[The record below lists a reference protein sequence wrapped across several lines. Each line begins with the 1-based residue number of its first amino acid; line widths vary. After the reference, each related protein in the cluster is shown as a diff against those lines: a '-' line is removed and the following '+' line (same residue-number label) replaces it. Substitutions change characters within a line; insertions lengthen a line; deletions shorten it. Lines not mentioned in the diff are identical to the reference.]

1 MEIKHRD
8 NGKYG
13 KFFIEIDNKEEAE
26 MTYTYIDKNTI
37 NINHTEVKETLK
49 GQGIGYKLI
58 NEAVAFMRK
67 NNLKA
72 SPTCSY
78 VKAVFEKKLADF
90 EDVIA

>member
-1 MEIKHRD
+1 
-8 NGKYG
+8 
-13 KFFIEIDNKEEAE
+13 
-26 MTYTYIDKNTI
+26 
-37 NINHTEVKETLK
+37 
-49 GQGIGYKLI
+49 
-58 NEAVAFMRK
+58 MRK